1 MTDGIRIVRSSISR
15 VIGMLASIVASFFIM
30 PMVVRTLGDHW
41 YGLWVIAAGF
51 GNYYYLLDFGLSS
64 AASRYIAARVAAR
77 DETGVNEVV
86 TTSLVVFTILGLL
99 VAAATVCVAVI
110 AGRFANPHD
119 VSTLRTILLLQ
130 GFGLAIGFPVK
141 AYGGIVFSQ
150 LRYDLIEMYGL
161 LRLGGETVAVVYVLT
176 HGYGVVAYA
185 VVGVASAQFYNVLF
199 YRIANRLWPRLR
211 VRFRYFRSGLTR
223 EIFHYS
229 VWSMLNQIS
238 DNLRFK
244 VDALVV
250 GGAAGA
256 AMVTHY
262 NIGWRL
268 SDYTLN
274 LINRATNFLAPLY
287 TRYFVRGDFREIQTK
302 MLAFTRINALLALG
316 GGGVLIVLGDAFIA
330 RWMGPAYRDAYPVL
344 VVLAIGM
351 MAEAILQPA
360 SNVLYALSK
369 HRAYAIAAAVEAA
382 ANLALSLWL
391 VRRFGLVGV
400 AWGTTIPLLLNKL
413 LFVPVYT
420 CRVIGLRPGR
430 FYMSVAP
437 TLALS
442 AAVVGA
448 LYVAI
453 HAGGVALRSY
463 VAIGF
468 ATAAPLGALVALA
481 FLYLLSRDERGSLTQ
496 LASGSLTLRR
506 RAA

>member
-1 MTDGIRIVRSSISR
+1 MSDGIRIVRSSIAR
-15 VIGMLASIVASFFIM
+15 VIGLLVSIAASFFVM

-41 YGLWVIAAGF
+41 YGLWVIAAGM

-77 DETGVNEVV
+77 DEHGVNEVV
-86 TTSLVVFTILGLL
+86 TTSLVVFTLLGLL
-99 VAAATVCVAVI
+99 VAAATVGVAVL
-110 AGRFANPHD
+110 AGRYASPRD
-119 VSTLRTILLLQ
+119 IGTLRTILLLQ
-130 GFGLAIGFPVK
+130 GFGLAVGFPVK

-161 LRLGGETVAVVYVLT
+161 LRLVGETAAVVYVLT

-185 VVGVASAQFYNVLF
+185 VVSVASAQFYNVLF
-199 YRIANRLWPRLR
+199 YQMANRLWPRLR
-211 VRFRYFRSGLTR
+211 VRIRYFNTVLTR
-223 EIFHYS
+223 EIFRYS
-229 VWSMLNQIS
+229 VWSMVNQIS

-250 GGAAGA
+250 GGSVGA

-268 SDYTLN
+268 SDYTLS

-287 TRYFVRGDFREIQTK
+287 TRYFVRGDFDEIQTK

-316 GGGVLIVLGDAFIA
+316 GGGVLIVVGDAFIT

-344 VVLAIGM
+344 VVLVIGM

-360 SNVLYALSK
+360 SNVLYALSR
-369 HRAYAIAAAVEAA
+369 HRAYAVGAAVEAA

-400 AWGTTIPLLLNKL
+400 AWGTTIPLVLNKL
-413 LFVPVYT
+413 LFVPMYT
-420 CRVIGLRPGR
+420 CRVIGLRPSR

-437 TLALS
+437 TLVLN
-442 AAVVGA
+442 AAVLAA
-448 LYVAI
+448 LYTAI
-453 HAGGVALRSY
+453 HAGGLPLRSY
-463 VAIGF
+463 LAIGL
-468 ATAAPLGALVALA
+468 ATAVPLAALSALA
-481 FLYLLSRDERGSLTQ
+481 YVCLLNRDERGSLTH
-496 LASGSLTLRR
+496 LASTSLALRR
-506 RAA
+506 SAA